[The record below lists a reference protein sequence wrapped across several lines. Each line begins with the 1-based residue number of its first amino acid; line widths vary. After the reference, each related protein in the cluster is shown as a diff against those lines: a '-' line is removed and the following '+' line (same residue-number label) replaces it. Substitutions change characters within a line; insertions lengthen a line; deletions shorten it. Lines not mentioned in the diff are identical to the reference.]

1 MYLSTTIS
9 IFGALLFATGHTF
22 STGPVRLF
30 NDSGHVH
37 NFQHPGALHTSADI
51 ARVKQRV
58 SAEGQPWTRAY
69 EHLANNSLAQLTW
82 APKPHTVLTRGS
94 NATFSPNQ
102 TYSDAYRDAHAAY
115 QLTWRY
121 LVTGNTSF
129 ADHAALIL
137 DSWSS
142 TLQTINGTEDLY
154 LAAGLYGYQF
164 ANAAELL
171 RVYPGWPRDN
181 QTAFGKMLND
191 IFAVFNEDFLLHH
204 NNKQDFYYANW
215 DLCNIASLMS
225 IGIYNDNQT
234 MFDYAVD
241 YFMNGLP
248 GGVVANGALPFYSIA
263 NFTEEGSSGGKI
275 LMQGQESGR
284 DQGHA
289 GLSTMLTGM
298 VAQLGFNQGV
308 DLFDVFERE
317 ILHGAEYFSKYNVGY
332 DVPYTSY
339 TSWEGNLSVIAE
351 KQRYNVRPGMEL
363 IHSHYAE
370 LKGLN
375 ASWSQEFRDYV
386 NQNIT
391 ANVEGGGGDFGP
403 NSGGFDAFG
412 HGTLLYRLTPES

>member
-1 MYLSTTIS
+1 MHLLKNLCIFNALLMGLGHTLSTGS
-9 IFGALLFATGHTF
+9 MQWQ
-22 STGPVRLF
+22 
-30 NDSGHVH
+30 NDSAHAGG
-37 NFQHPGALHTSADI
+37 FQHPGALHTAADI

-58 SAEGQPWTRAY
+58 AAGDQPWARAY
-69 EHLANNSLAQLTW
+69 AHLANNTLAQTTW
-82 APKPHTVLTRGS
+82 VPKPHAVLTRGS

-102 TYSDAYRDAHAAY
+102 TYADAYRDAHAAY

-171 RVYPGWPRDN
+171 RVYPGWPQAN
-181 QTAFGKMLND
+181 QTAFGNMLND
-191 IFAVFNEDFLLHH
+191 IFAVFNRDFLLNH
-204 NNKQDFYYANW
+204 NNKQNFYYANW
-215 DLCNIASLMS
+215 DLCNIASLLS

-241 YFMNGLP
+241 YFKNGLP

-263 NFTEEGSSGGKI
+263 NFTEEGSDKI

-289 GLSTMLTGM
+289 GLSTVLTGV

-308 DLFDVFERE
+308 DLFDVFGRE
-317 ILHGAEYFSKYNVGY
+317 VLHGAEYFSKYNVGY

-339 TSWEGNLSVIAE
+339 ISWEGNLSVVAE
-351 KQRYNVRPGMEL
+351 KQRYAVRPGMEL

-386 NQNIT
+386 NRNIT

>member
-37 NFQHPGALHTSADI
+37 NFQHPGALHTAADI

-263 NFTEEGSSGGKI
+263 NFTEEVSSGGKI

-298 VAQLGFNQGV
+298 VSQLGFNQGV

-317 ILHGAEYFSKYNVGY
+317 ILHG
-332 DVPYTSY
+332 
-339 TSWEGNLSVIAE
+339 
-351 KQRYNVRPGMEL
+351 
-363 IHSHYAE
+363 
-370 LKGLN
+370 
-375 ASWSQEFRDYV
+375 
-386 NQNIT
+386 
-391 ANVEGGGGDFGP
+391 
-403 NSGGFDAFG
+403 
-412 HGTLLYRLTPES
+412 

>member
-1 MYLSTTIS
+1 MYLLKIFLIFKASL
-9 IFGALLFATGHTF
+9 FGATYGAI
-22 STGPVRLF
+22 S
-30 NDSGHVH
+30 
-37 NFQHPGALHTSADI
+37 FQHPGALHTTADI

-58 SAEGQPWTRAY
+58 AAGEQPWTRAY
-69 EHLANNSLAQLTW
+69 EHLANSTLAQTTW
-82 APKPHTVLTRGS
+82 TPKPHAVLTRGS

-102 TYSDAYRDAHAAY
+102 TYTDAYRDAHSSY

-121 LVTGNTSF
+121 LLTGNNSY
-129 ADHAALIL
+129 ADRAALIL

-171 RVYPGWPRDN
+171 RIYPGWPQEN

-191 IFAVFNEDFLLHH
+191 VFAVFNRDFLVNH
-204 NNKQDFYYANW
+204 NNKQNFYYANW

-225 IGIYNDNQT
+225 IGIYNDNRT
-234 MFDYAVD
+234 MYDYAVN
-241 YFMNGLP
+241 YFKNGLP

-263 NFTEEGSSGGKI
+263 NFTEEGSNKT
-275 LMQGQESGR
+275 LMEGQESGR

-289 GLSTMLTGM
+289 GLSTVLSGV

-308 DLFDVFERE
+308 DLFDVFGRE
-317 ILHGAEYFSKYNVGY
+317 ILHGSEYFSKYNVGH

-339 TSWEGNLSVIAE
+339 ISWEGDLSVIAE
-351 KQRYNVRPGMEL
+351 KARYSVRPGMEL
-363 IHSHYAE
+363 IYSHYAE

-375 ASWSQEFRDYV
+375 ASWSQQFRDYV
-386 NQNIT
+386 NENIT

-412 HGTLLYRLTPES
+412 HGTLLYRLTPEEK